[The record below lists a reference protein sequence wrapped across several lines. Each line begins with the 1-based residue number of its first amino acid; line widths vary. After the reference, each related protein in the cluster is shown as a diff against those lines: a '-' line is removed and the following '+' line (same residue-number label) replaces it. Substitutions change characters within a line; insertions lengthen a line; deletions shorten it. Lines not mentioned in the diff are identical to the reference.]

1 LSYEYGVS
9 FESIVELSPMAF
21 KAHIQ
26 VLKDIAKEQ
35 RDANKIARR
44 HRPS

>member
-1 LSYEYGVS
+1 
-9 FESIVELSPMAF
+9 MAF

-35 RDANKIARR
+35 KDASRNQRR
-44 HRPS
+44 TRGS